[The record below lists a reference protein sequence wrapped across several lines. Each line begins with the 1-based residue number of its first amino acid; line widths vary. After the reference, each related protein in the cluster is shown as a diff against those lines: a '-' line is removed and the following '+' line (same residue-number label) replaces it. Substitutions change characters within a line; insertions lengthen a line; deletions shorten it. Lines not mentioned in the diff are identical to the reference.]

1 VSRLE
6 YALLA
11 ALAVIAILALLAGP
25 DLSRRNAEFMP
36 DMVHSPAYASQSSNP
51 VFADGKTAQ
60 RPPDGTVARGF
71 MPLHLG
77 GKLLDTTTKW
87 EELSKEQVA
96 AWESL
101 RAPWDFE
108 KLAEPERARI
118 VARGEA
124 VYTSFCIA
132 CHGAG
137 GLGDAEVTKRG
148 VPPPPTL
155 LSDDNKALPDGR
167 IYRAITCGKG
177 NMTGYPTQVGREDR
191 WKVLSYVR
199 TLQAR

>member
-1 VSRLE
+1 MSRLE

-11 ALAVIAILALLAGP
+11 ALAAIVVLALTAGP
-25 DLSRRNAEFMP
+25 DRSRRNSEFMP
-36 DMVHSPAYASQSSNP
+36 DMVHSPAYASQSANP
-51 VFADGKTAQ
+51 VFLDGKTAQ

-71 MPLHLG
+71 MPLHLDG
-77 GKLLDTTTKW
+77 NLLDTTTAW

-96 AWESL
+96 AWQAL

-118 VARGEA
+118 VGRGGE
-124 VYTSFCIA
+124 VFSTFCIP

-137 GLGDAEVTKRG
+137 AAGDGLVTKRG

-155 LSDDNKALPDGR
+155 LSDANKALTDGR
-167 IYRAITCGKG
+167 MYRAISCGKG
-177 NMTGYPTQVGREDR
+177 NMTGYPAQVGREDR
-191 WKVLSYVR
+191 WKVIRYVR